1 MVFCNINIV
10 DMPTRTSTEII
21 ISPCIL
27 MMANQQ
33 REKTMDNTC
42 MYVWKR
48 KKKKERKEG
57 LPIASH

>member
-1 MVFCNINIV
+1 
-10 DMPTRTSTEII
+10 MPTRTSTEII

-48 KKKKERKEG
+48 KRKKERKEG